1 MASPTV
7 WLEFT
12 KGWKVSRITEAVE
25 TIADGFFN
33 IDSFS
38 TVPNPEQVDIPEAN
52 TEDEE
57 QRSMYITET
66 TENSS
71 YWKRIN
77 ADGNAFNVFQIWD
90 WRVGLRS
97 DTHMTFTLKERA

>member
-1 MASPTV
+1 M
-7 WLEFT
+7 
-12 KGWKVSRITEAVE
+12 E

-71 YWKRIN
+71 Y
-77 ADGNAFNVFQIWD
+77 
-90 WRVGLRS
+90 
-97 DTHMTFTLKERA
+97 

>member
-25 TIADGFFN
+25 TSVDGFFN

-52 TEDEE
+52 RKGERRT
-57 QRSMYITET
+57 
-66 TENSS
+66 
-71 YWKRIN
+71 KIN
-77 ADGNAFNVFQIWD
+77 VYNRNH
-90 WRVGLRS
+90 R
-97 DTHMTFTLKERA
+97 K